1 MKCEIAGSVKPSDK
15 AFVCHISGSRCIF
28 NQSNIYSIFE
38 RRCFTLTLNPTA
50 KKLSGHISGQ
60 VQVPNL
66 SPLLTVSRDLYSLLL
81 KATPARCKKFF
92 CSSQNPADSTAST
105 ATTAS
110 RLVIL
115 TAVSQCFNLKGQL
128 TSERGLGLKA
138 LIASLLILK
147 YTTCSRMNHLQRNIT
162 EWCGNKQL
170 VLEQEKISILVTF
183 GEMKALFFGFQTT
196 HLLLHRMHG
205 TETL

>member
-15 AFVCHISGSRCIF
+15 AFVCHISSSRGIF
-28 NQSNIYSIFE
+28 NQSNVYSIFE

-128 TSERGLGLKA
+128 TSKRGLGLKA

-162 EWCGNKQL
+162 E
-170 VLEQEKISILVTF
+170 
-183 GEMKALFFGFQTT
+183 
-196 HLLLHRMHG
+196 
-205 TETL
+205 